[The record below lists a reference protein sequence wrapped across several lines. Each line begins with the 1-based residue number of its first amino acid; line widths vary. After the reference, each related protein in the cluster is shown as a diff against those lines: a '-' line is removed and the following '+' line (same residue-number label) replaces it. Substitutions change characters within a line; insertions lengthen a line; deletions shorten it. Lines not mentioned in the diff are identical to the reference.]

1 MNNTYSRFFKKT
13 AMRWTIL
20 CNICRFLTGDL
31 LAENNGPKPFAL
43 PTVLNERIVSS
54 LCSDFNDLSQVIA
67 EVEEGLIGFALGELT
82 SSTQVQN
89 DDELRILRTASD
101 IDTFNMTYDQFVQI
115 LEAGSVAYRVIGDR
129 RYTGDQVRVSEAY
142 SMFIRKCLNIA
153 VGFLNGDRHNFGRA
167 QILEKMQDIQSVPN
181 SSLYKDNLLNI
192 KDKILPILQ
201 IFNKRVT
208 NVGYEW
214 DECMKSAFI
223 NPSSIFDTIV
233 FVDDMVSDNDWSWMD
248 SNGNDQVACNANEYH
263 CFDGIM
269 ENVDYRSYLSNL
281 ENALDQRLRLAVQ
294 E

>member
-1 MNNTYSRFFKKT
+1 MNNTYSRFFKKA
-13 AMRWTIL
+13 AMRLIIL
-20 CNICRFLTGDL
+20 CNICRFLTWDL

-43 PTVLNERIVSS
+43 PTVLNEQIVSS

-67 EVEEGLIGFALGELT
+67 EVEERLIGPALRELT

-89 DDELRILRTASD
+89 DDELRTLQTASE

-115 LEAGSVAYRVIGDR
+115 LEAGSVAW
-129 RYTGDQVRVSEAY
+129 RYTRGQVRVSEAY

-208 NVGYEW
+208 NVGREW

-223 NPSSIFDTIV
+223 NPSSIFDTIA

-248 SNGNDQVACNANEYH
+248 SNGNDQVARNANEYH

-281 ENALDQRLRLAVQ
+281 ENALDQRFRLAVQ